1 MADQT
6 ENIVYRSAPKGEGL
20 RYVVAEVKSVTSAD
34 TVTFS
39 EFTAVND
46 TQAFDLTTGDALAC
60 TEATNVVTIGGAVT
74 TIPVVIF
81 VSGW

>member
-20 RYVVAEVKSVTSAD
+20 RYVVAEIKAGTAAD

-39 EFTAVND
+39 ELTAIKD
-46 TQAFDLTTGDALAC
+46 TIAMRLDTGAEVDC
-60 TEATNVVTIGGAVT
+60 TEATNVATIGAGPSDT
-74 TIPVVIF
+74 PMLII